1 MRVREYLRLYAQL
14 YGIAEPNPL
23 IDEGLERFRIAD
35 LAGAMGTELSSGQ
48 RTLIGI
54 VRATLHRPRL
64 LVLDEPTA
72 SLDPDVAQRVRGG
85 LLDLCD
91 RDGTALLMTSHDMSD
106 VVEGVR
112 ARRVPLAR
120 SHRRRRPARNR
131 RVRVRPGR
139 SRGSVPPSRR
149 KARADRRPTERP
161 SMTQPPITQTITPN
175 PMTTRAK
182 SWLRMRAIARRHAY
196 VLVRSP
202 HRLFDVSLWPL
213 VDVLLFG
220 SLAAFV
226 GTSGST
232 PAAKASGYLLAG
244 IVLWHVIYQSQ
255 IAMSTGLLEET
266 WTRNLLN
273 LMVTPLRE
281 VEYLGGVALFGMVKL
296 VIGVGVMVIGALA
309 FFSFHTWS
317 LGFGLVPIAV
327 VLLVVGWAISLFV
340 MGLVLRFGTGAEAL
354 AWGVMFVLLPLSG
367 VFYPT
372 KALPTLMQPLA
383 LALPTTHAFTALR
396 SLVDHRG
403 SDWAQLSI
411 AAVGSLAMLGLAMW
425 FLVAMLRVPQARIHH
440 PLHVTPE
447 LAPSRVRIDAS
458 ERDGARPK
466 RPGTIHIRVTEGAI
480 RRLRELFRSTRAC
493 RCTGSS

>member
-1 MRVREYLRLYAQL
+1 
-14 YGIAEPNPL
+14 
-23 IDEGLERFRIAD
+23 
-35 LAGAMGTELSSGQ
+35 
-48 RTLIGI
+48 
-54 VRATLHRPRL
+54 
-64 LVLDEPTA
+64 
-72 SLDPDVAQRVRGG
+72 
-85 LLDLCD
+85 
-91 RDGTALLMTSHDMSD
+91 
-106 VVEGVR
+106 
-112 ARRVPLAR
+112 
-120 SHRRRRPARNR
+120 
-131 RVRVRPGR
+131 
-139 SRGSVPPSRR
+139 
-149 KARADRRPTERP
+149 
-161 SMTQPPITQTITPN
+161 MTQPPIPLTITPN
-175 PMTTRAK
+175 PMTARAK

-281 VEYLGGVALFGMVKL
+281 VEYLGGVALFGMIKL
-296 VIGVGVMVIGALA
+296 VIGVGVMVIGAFA

-317 LGFGLVPIAV
+317 LGFGLIPIAV

-372 KALPTLMQPLA
+372 KALPTVMQPIA

-396 SLVDHRG
+396 SLVDQRG
-403 SDWAQLSI
+403 TDWAQLSI
-411 AAVGSLAMLGLAMW
+411 AAIGSLIMLGLSMW
-425 FLVAMLRVPQARIHH
+425 FLVAMLRAFR
-440 PLHVTPE
+440 
-447 LAPSRVRIDAS
+447 
-458 ERDGARPK
+458 K
-466 RPGTIHIRVTEGAI
+466 RGYI
-480 RRLRELFRSTRAC
+480 TRY
-493 RCTGSS
+493 T